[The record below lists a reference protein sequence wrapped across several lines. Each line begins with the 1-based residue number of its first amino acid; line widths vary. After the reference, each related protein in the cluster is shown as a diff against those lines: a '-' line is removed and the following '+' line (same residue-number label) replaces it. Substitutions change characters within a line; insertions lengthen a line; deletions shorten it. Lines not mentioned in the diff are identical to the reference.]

1 MQPVGVCTA
10 SLGSLGLMR
19 FFGVPWAWSLA
30 AALGIGLG
38 RGGWRLLRVICK
50 TALRDL
56 FGLSV
61 LLRVKYKLR
70 WHQKNKNT
78 VPKMFQDV
86 VCRHPDKV
94 ALIYEATGEK
104 WTFRW
109 LDKYSNAVAN
119 FFYQQGFRLGD
130 VIAIFMESRPEFV
143 GLWLGMAK
151 VSIEAALINF
161 NLRLD
166 SLVYCI
172 TTSGAKAVIFGGELS
187 SAITEVNGM
196 LGKNMAKFCS
206 GDYNPEVVPAET
218 RHLDPLLST
227 TSKSPP
233 TQIPAK
239 GLDDRLFY
247 IYTSGTTGM
256 PKAAIVVHSRYYR
269 IAAFGYYAYRMHPED
284 ILYNCLPLY
293 RSAGNIMG
301 VGQCLIHGLTVVIR
315 KKFSASRF
323 WDDCAKYRCTIIQYI
338 GEICRYLLNQPVR
351 ESETQHCVRLAVG
364 NGLRPT
370 IWEDFTKRF
379 RIKQIGEFYGATECN
394 CSIANLDGKVGAC
407 GFNSR
412 ILPNVYPIRLVKVNE
427 DTMEL
432 IRDSRGLCVPCR
444 PGEPGLLVGQINQQD
459 PLRRFDGYVNES
471 ATHKKIAYN
480 VLQKGD
486 QAYLS
491 GDVLVMD
498 ELGYMYFRDRSG
510 DTFRW
515 RGENVS
521 TTEVEGMLSHI
532 LNQTDV
538 AVYGVEVP
546 GVEGKAGMAAIADP
560 KTKVNPNIL
569 YQELQKVLPSYARPI
584 FLRLSPQVDT
594 TGTFKIQKTRLQ
606 REGFDPHQTSDR
618 LYFLDVK
625 LGKYVPLDECLYARI
640 CSGKVAL

>member
-1 MQPVGVCTA
+1 MRPAGVCAA
-10 SLGSLGLMR
+10 SLGSLGLLR
-19 FFGVPWAWSLA
+19 LLGAPWPWSLA
-30 AALGIGLG
+30 AAVGVCLGS
-38 RGGWRLLRVICK
+38 GGWRLLRLVLR
-50 TALRDL
+50 TAPRDL

-70 WHQKNKNT
+70 SHHRAKST
-78 VPKMFQDV
+78 VPKMFHEV

-94 ALIYEATGEK
+94 ALIYEATGEQ
-104 WTFRW
+104 WTFRR
-109 LDKYSNAVAN
+109 LDEYSNAVAN

-151 VSIEAALINF
+151 VGIEAALINF

-166 SLVYCI
+166 SLVYCV
-172 TTSGAKAVIFGGELS
+172 TTSGAKALIFGGELS
-187 SAITEVNGM
+187 SAISEVNGM

-206 GDYNPEVVPAET
+206 GDYSAGVVPAYT
-218 RHLDPLLST
+218 RHLDPLLSAA
-227 TSKSPP
+227 SKSPP
-233 TQIPAK
+233 LHVPIK

-269 IAAFGYYAYRMHPED
+269 IAAFGYYAYRMCPQD
-284 ILYNCLPLY
+284 VLYNCLPLY
-293 RSAGNIMG
+293 HSAGNIMG

-323 WDDCAKYRCTIIQYI
+323 WDDCVKYRCTIIQYI
-338 GEICRYLLNQPVR
+338 GEICRYLLNQPAR
-351 ESETQHCVRLAVG
+351 EAETQHCVRLAVG

-394 CSIANLDGKVGAC
+394 CSVANLDGKVGAC

-432 IRDSRGLCVPCR
+432 IRDSRGLCISCR
-444 PGEPGLLVGQINQQD
+444 PGEPGLLVGQINQRD
-459 PLRRFDGYVNES
+459 PLRRFDGYVSES
-471 ATHKKIAYN
+471 ATNKKIAYN
-480 VLQKGD
+480 VLRKGD

-498 ELGYMYFRDRSG
+498 ELGYMYFKDRSG

-560 KTKVNPNIL
+560 KAKVNPTVL
-569 YQELQKVLPSYARPI
+569 YQELQKVLPPYARPV
-584 FLRLSPQVDT
+584 FLRLLPQVDT
-594 TGTFKIQKTRLQ
+594 TGT
-606 REGFDPHQTSDR
+606 GDPGGRAQIPQEAWNP
-618 LYFLDVK
+618 FPPV
-625 LGKYVPLDECLYARI
+625 LG
-640 CSGKVAL
+640 

>member
-1 MQPVGVCTA
+1 M
-10 SLGSLGLMR
+10 SLC
-19 FFGVPWAWSLA
+19 
-30 AALGIGLG
+30 
-38 RGGWRLLRVICK
+38 LL
-50 TALRDL
+50 L
-56 FGLSV
+56 
-61 LLRVKYKLR
+61 
-70 WHQKNKNT
+70 Q
-78 VPKMFQDV
+78 
-86 VCRHPDKV
+86 
-94 ALIYEATGEK
+94 
-104 WTFRW
+104 
-109 LDKYSNAVAN
+109 
-119 FFYQQGFRLGD
+119 
-130 VIAIFMESRPEFV
+130 
-143 GLWLGMAK
+143 
-151 VSIEAALINF
+151 
-161 NLRLD
+161 
-166 SLVYCI
+166 
-172 TTSGAKAVIFGGELS
+172 
-187 SAITEVNGM
+187 
-196 LGKNMAKFCS
+196 
-206 GDYNPEVVPAET
+206 
-218 RHLDPLLST
+218 
-227 TSKSPP
+227 
-233 TQIPAK
+233 
-239 GLDDRLFY
+239 
-247 IYTSGTTGM
+247 
-256 PKAAIVVHSRYYR
+256 
-269 IAAFGYYAYRMHPED
+269 
-284 ILYNCLPLY
+284 
-293 RSAGNIMG
+293 
-301 VGQCLIHGLTVVIR
+301 
-315 KKFSASRF
+315 
-323 WDDCAKYRCTIIQYI
+323 IIQYI